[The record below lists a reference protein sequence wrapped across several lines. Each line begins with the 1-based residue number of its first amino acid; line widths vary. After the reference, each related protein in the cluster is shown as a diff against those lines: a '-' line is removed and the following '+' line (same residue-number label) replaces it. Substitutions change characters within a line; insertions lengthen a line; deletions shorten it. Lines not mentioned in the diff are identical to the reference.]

1 MAQGHNRPVDRCEG
15 REVISVEDIA
25 RVLAWADGSSI
36 EELADAATSVLWLD
50 SAQACLEDI
59 TEATA

>member
-1 MAQGHNRPVDRCEG
+1 M
-15 REVISVEDIA
+15 ITVEEIA

-36 EELADAATSVLWLD
+36 EELAAASTSVLWLD

-59 TEATA
+59 TEATK